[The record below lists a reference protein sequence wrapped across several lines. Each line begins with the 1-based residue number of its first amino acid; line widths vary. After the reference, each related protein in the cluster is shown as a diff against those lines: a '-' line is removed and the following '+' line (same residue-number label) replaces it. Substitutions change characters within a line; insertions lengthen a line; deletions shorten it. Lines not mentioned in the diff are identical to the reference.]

1 MVRQQNPFEFPVT
14 GAITWRLCGWFSKD
28 AVSPQNH
35 QPEPSKDICIEPV
48 VNFMV
53 RTLTLWMCCHCL
65 EGEWLEK
72 RNEKAGLRRFRTHS
86 LCFCPQKDVAGG
98 CSISLGSPVCGGLF
112 RNSYTCRV
120 TYNGI
125 GSNGFLF
132 SSKVLLQTDLSSQT
146 LNQPVPI
153 QWFPVL
159 LGKSYFDWW
168 KSNRAESCVD

>member
-72 RNEKAGLRRFRTHS
+72 RNEKTGLRRFRTHS

-112 RNSYTCRV
+112 RNTVTRAGSLTMELALMVSFSAQKYCYKLTCPP
-120 TYNGI
+120 
-125 GSNGFLF
+125 
-132 SSKVLLQTDLSSQT
+132 K
-146 LNQPVPI
+146 P
-153 QWFPVL
+153 
-159 LGKSYFDWW
+159 
-168 KSNRAESCVD
+168 